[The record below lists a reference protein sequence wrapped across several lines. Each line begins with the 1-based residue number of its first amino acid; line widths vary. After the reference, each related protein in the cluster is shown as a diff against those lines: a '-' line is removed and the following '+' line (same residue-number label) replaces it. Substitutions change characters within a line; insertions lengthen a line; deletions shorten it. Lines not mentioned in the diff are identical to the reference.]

1 MKSFPFHRKDLK
13 ELLASSAQKIA
24 HPRPANSPGHN
35 VMAVDTREGTDSR
48 EGANAKL
55 VWGARSDVGLVRE
68 HNEDSFL
75 VQPPLLS
82 LIHISEPTRPY

>member
-68 HNEDSFL
+68 HFWCN
-75 VQPPLLS
+75 PRS
-82 LIHISEPTRPY
+82 LPCAMAWVDTKQGK